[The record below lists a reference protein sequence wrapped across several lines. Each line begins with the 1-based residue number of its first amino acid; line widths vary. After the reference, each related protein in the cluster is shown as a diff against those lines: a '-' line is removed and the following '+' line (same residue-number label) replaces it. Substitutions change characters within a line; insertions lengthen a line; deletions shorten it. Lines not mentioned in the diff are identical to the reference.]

1 MGEIFALS
9 TAVTWSIAVILFK
22 KSGEKV
28 PPFALNFFRVAV
40 SSLLFLLMFVI
51 IRKPIFGV
59 APLKDYLIL
68 IASGVIAIAVSDTLF
83 HMCLNRVGAGL
94 NAIVDGLYSPSI
106 VFFAWLLIGE
116 KLGPWQLA
124 GMGAVLLGIFIATRH
139 DPPPGATKRQLGFGI
154 MWGVLSMLTL
164 GIGIVI
170 AKPVLNHSPV
180 LWATA
185 VRQIGTFLA
194 MLPVALLLP
203 SRKKIFSNFR
213 PISSWKYMIPG
224 TVIGSFLSLIFWIGG
239 MKYTQAGTAA
249 ILNQTSSIHI
259 IILATIF
266 LKEPLT
272 KRKIAA
278 LVLALAGI
286 LMVTIG

>member
-1 MGEIFALS
+1 MGELFALS
-9 TAVTWSIAVILFK
+9 TAVTWAVAVILFK

-28 PPFALNFFRVAV
+28 LPFTLNFFRVAV
-40 SSLLFLLMFVI
+40 SSLLFALMFAAM
-51 IRKPIFGV
+51 RMPLLGV
-59 APLKDYLIL
+59 APLDDYLIL

-106 VFFAWLLIGE
+106 VFFAWMLLGE
-116 KLGPWQLA
+116 RLGPWQLA
-124 GMGAVLLGIFIATRH
+124 GMGSVLLGIFIATRH
-139 DPPPGATKRQLGFGI
+139 APPPGATRRQLVLGI
-154 MWGVLSMLTL
+154 IFGVLSMLTL

-185 VRQIGTFLA
+185 VRQIGTFMA

-203 SRKKIFSNFR
+203 SRGRIFSHFR
-213 PISSWKYMIPG
+213 PHGSWKYMIPG
-224 TVIGSFLSLIFWIGG
+224 TVIGSFLSLIFWIAG
-239 MKYTQAGTAA
+239 MKYTQASTAA

-272 KRKIAA
+272 GRKITAAA
-278 LVLALAGI
+278 LAVAGI
-286 LMVTIG
+286 VMVTAG

>member
-1 MGEIFALS
+1 LGEIFALS

-40 SSLLFLLMFVI
+40 SSALFVLMFLI
-51 IRKPIFGV
+51 IREPVFGV
-59 APLKDYLIL
+59 APLRDYLIL

-106 VFFAWLLIGE
+106 VFFAWLLLGE
-116 KLGPWQLA
+116 KLTPWQLG

-139 DPPPGATKRQLGFGI
+139 APPPGATRKQLIFGI
-154 MWGVLSMLTL
+154 LWGILAMVTL

-170 AKPVLNHSPV
+170 AKPVLNRSPV

-185 VRQIGTFLA
+185 VRQIGTFAA

-203 SRKKIFSNFR
+203 SRKSIFANFR
-213 PISSWKYMIPG
+213 PHGSWKYMIPG
-224 TVIGSFLSLIFWIGG
+224 TVIGSFLSLIFWIAG
-239 MKYTQAGTAA
+239 MKYTQASTAA

-259 IILATIF
+259 IIMATIF

-272 KRKIAA
+272 RRKVIAA
-278 LVLALAGI
+278 ALAIAGI
-286 LMVTIG
+286 VLVTAG

>member
-1 MGEIFALS
+1 LGEIFALS

-40 SSLLFLLMFVI
+40 SSLLFVMMFVI
-51 IRKPIFGV
+51 IGKPIFGV

-106 VFFAWLLIGE
+106 VFFAWLLLGE

-124 GMGAVLLGIFIATRH
+124 GMGAILLGIFIATRH
-139 DPPPGATKRQLGFGI
+139 DPPPGASRRQLIFGI

-185 VRQIGTFLA
+185 VRQLGTFLA

-203 SRKKIFSNFR
+203 SRKRIFSNFR

-224 TVIGSFLSLIFWIGG
+224 TVIGSFLSLIFWIAG
-239 MKYTQAGTAA
+239 MKYTQAGIAA

-259 IILATIF
+259 IIMATIF

-272 KRKIAA
+272 KRKIMA
-278 LVLALAGI
+278 LILTLAGI

>member
-1 MGEIFALS
+1 MGELFALS

-40 SSLLFLLMFVI
+40 SSLLFVLMFVA
-51 IRKPIFGV
+51 IREPVFGV
-59 APLKDYLIL
+59 APVRDYLIL

-94 NAIVDGLYSPSI
+94 NAIIDGLYSPSI

-116 KLGPWQLA
+116 KLSHWQLA
-124 GMGAVLLGIFIATRH
+124 GMGSVLLGIFIATRH
-139 DPPPGATKRQLGFGI
+139 SPPPGATRSQLIFGI
-154 MWGVLSMLTL
+154 IWGVLSMLTL
-164 GIGIVI
+164 GVGIVI

-185 VRQIGTFLA
+185 VRQVGCFLA

-203 SRKKIFSNFR
+203 SRKRIFSNFI
-213 PISSWKYMIPG
+213 PHSSWKYMIPG
-224 TVIGSFLSLIFWIGG
+224 TVIGSFLSLIFWIAG

-249 ILNQTSSIHI
+249 ILNQTSSIYI
-259 IILATIF
+259 IILATVF
-266 LKEPLT
+266 LRERLT
-272 KRKIAA
+272 IRKVTA

-286 LMVTIG
+286 IMVTAG

>member
-40 SSLLFLLMFVI
+40 SSLLFVLMFVV

-68 IASGVIAIAVSDTLF
+68 IASGVIAIAISDTLF

-106 VFFAWLLIGE
+106 VFFAWLILGE

-139 DPPPGATKRQLGFGI
+139 DPPPGATKRQLAFGI
-154 MWGVLSMLTL
+154 FWGVLSMVTL

-185 VRQIGTFLA
+185 VRQIGTFLV

-203 SRKKIFSNFR
+203 SRKKIFSNFM
-213 PISSWKYMIPG
+213 PMSSWKYMIPG
-224 TVIGSFLSLIFWIGG
+224 TVIGSFLSLIFWIAG
-239 MKYTQAGTAA
+239 MKYTQAGIAA

-259 IILATIF
+259 IIMATIF

-278 LVLALAGI
+278 LILALVGI
-286 LMVTIG
+286 LMVTIS

>member
-40 SSLLFLLMFVI
+40 SSLLFVLMFVI
-51 IRKPIFGV
+51 IREPLFGV

-124 GMGAVLLGIFIATRH
+124 GMGSVLLGIFVATRH
-139 DPPPGATKRQLGFGI
+139 DPPPGATRRQLIFGI

-185 VRQIGTFLA
+185 VRQIGCFIA

-213 PISSWKYMIPG
+213 PMSSWKYMIPG
-224 TVIGSFLSLIFWIGG
+224 TVVGSFLSLIFWIAG

-266 LKEPLT
+266 LGEPLT
-272 KRKIAA
+272 KRKITA
-278 LVLALAGI
+278 LILALAGI

>member
-1 MGEIFALS
+1 VGELFALT
-9 TAVTWSIAVILFK
+9 TAITWSIAVILFK

-40 SSLLFLLMFVI
+40 SSVLFVLMFI
-51 IRKPIFGV
+51 IMRRPIFGV
-59 APLKDYLIL
+59 APVSDYLIL

-106 VFFAWLLIGE
+106 VFFAWLLLGE

-124 GMGAVLLGIFIATRH
+124 GMGAVLLGVFIATRH
-139 DPPPGATKRQLGFGI
+139 DPPQGATKRQLVFGI

-164 GIGIVI
+164 GLGIVI
-170 AKPVLNHSPV
+170 AKPVLNRSPV

-185 VRQIGTFLA
+185 VRQVGTFIA

-224 TVIGSFLSLIFWIGG
+224 TIVGSFLSLIFWIAG
-239 MKYTQAGTAA
+239 MKYTQASIAA

-259 IILATIF
+259 IIMATIF
-266 LKEPLT
+266 LGEPLT
-272 KRKIAA
+272 RRKVIAA
-278 LVLALAGI
+278 GLALAGI
-286 LMVTIG
+286 IMVTAG

>member
-1 MGEIFALS
+1 LGEIFALS
-9 TAVTWSIAVILFK
+9 TAITWSIAVILFK

-40 SSLLFLLMFVI
+40 SSLLFVLMFII
-51 IRKPIFGV
+51 IREPVFGV

-68 IASGVIAIAVSDTLF
+68 IASGVIAIAFSDTLF

-124 GMGAVLLGIFIATRH
+124 GMGSVLLGIFIATRH
-139 DPPPGATKRQLGFGI
+139 DPPPGATRRQLAFGI

-164 GIGIVI
+164 GVGIVI

-185 VRQIGTFLA
+185 VRQIGCFLA

-203 SRKKIFSNFR
+203 SRKKIFSNFL
-213 PISSWKYMIPG
+213 PMPSWKYMIPG
-224 TVIGSFLSLIFWIGG
+224 TVVGSFLSLIFWIAG

-266 LKEPLT
+266 LGEPLT

-286 LMVTIG
+286 MMVTIG

>member
-1 MGEIFALS
+1 LGEIFALS

-40 SSLLFLLMFVI
+40 SSLLFVLMFVI
-51 IRKPIFGV
+51 IREPFFGV

-68 IASGVIAIAVSDTLF
+68 IASGVIAIAISDTLF

-106 VFFAWLLIGE
+106 VFFAWLILGE

-139 DPPPGATKRQLGFGI
+139 DPPPGATKRQLAFGI
-154 MWGVLSMLTL
+154 FWGILSMVTL

-185 VRQIGTFLA
+185 VRQIGTFLV

-203 SRKKIFSNFR
+203 SRKKIFSNFM
-213 PISSWKYMIPG
+213 PMSSWKYMIPG
-224 TVIGSFLSLIFWIGG
+224 TIIGSFLSLIFWIAG
-239 MKYTQAGTAA
+239 MKYTQAGIAA

-259 IILATIF
+259 IIMATIF

-272 KRKIAA
+272 RRKVIAA
-278 LVLALAGI
+278 VLAAIGI